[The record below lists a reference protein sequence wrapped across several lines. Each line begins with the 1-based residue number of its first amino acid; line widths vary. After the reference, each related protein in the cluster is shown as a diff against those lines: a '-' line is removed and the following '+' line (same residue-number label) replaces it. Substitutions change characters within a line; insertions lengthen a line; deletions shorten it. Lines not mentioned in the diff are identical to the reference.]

1 MVKGVETVRSVRASN
16 VKHCARVVTKRSGL
30 THFQKGILENNGVRP
45 LNHQSSSMLDSR
57 SMNSYHGK
65 RKFREKERLVEV
77 LEFNFEIHLHYL
89 KPRIISLKG
98 VG

>member
-1 MVKGVETVRSVRASN
+1 
-16 VKHCARVVTKRSGL
+16 
-30 THFQKGILENNGVRP
+30 
-45 LNHQSSSMLDSR
+45 MLDSR

-77 LEFNFEIHLHYL
+77 LDFNFEIHLHYL
-89 KPRIISLKG
+89 TPRIISLKG